1 MKSVKTVHGME
12 KLFFEDG
19 VRDKNKTHPIHFMEV
34 GEVVEVEGTKIELLN
49 FQKMASAA
57 KKRTKNKKKFLTRVI
72 DGKLYVMRTH

>member
-49 FQKMASAA
+49 FQKIGKCKQ
-57 KKRTKNKKKFLTRVI
+57 KKEQKIKRNF
-72 DGKLYVMRTH
+72 